1 MNEREPAVEK
11 TFGKKSSVFF
21 TFFTGFIRIH
31 GVLNWF
37 VISFF
42 GFLLGISSLDI
53 TSYILSFIFF
63 VVSTFFIL
71 AFTFAINNYYD
82 IDTDKANP
90 RRAHLNAM
98 ASGKI
103 SKQTGL
109 LLNLNFV
116 VIPLVQSLFFTV
128 AVFVFCAFLIFW
140 MWAYSAPPLRLKG
153 RAGLDILWHFIAFL
167 ALVLWGSYLAGSV
180 SMANILVAVSFGLF
194 GVFAQIDNHI
204 HDYPFDKA
212 SGSKTFAVWIG
223 INKATI
229 ALKVTFI
236 IYIVFLIP
244 LIVLFSFSS
253 YLTILIVC
261 GGIAI
266 SVLMIKIKKS
276 TLAPSLFYVINFFG
290 GSVYVSCLIY
300 HISSIL

>member
-1 MNEREPAVEK
+1 MEK
-11 TFGKKSSVFF
+11 IFKKKNSVFF
-21 TFFTGFIRIH
+21 TFFTGFIRIR
-31 GVLNWF
+31 GVCTWLA
-37 VISFF
+37 ISFF
-42 GFLLGISSLDI
+42 GFLLGISSSDI
-53 TSYILSFIFF
+53 TSYILPLFFF

-82 IDTDKANP
+82 IDTDKENP

-98 ASGKI
+98 ASGKM

-109 LLNLNFV
+109 LLN
-116 VIPLVQSLFFTV
+116 VIFIVISLVLSLFFTV
-128 AVFVFCAFLIFW
+128 EVFVFCVFLIFW

-167 ALVLWGSYLAGSV
+167 GLVIWGSYLAGSV
-180 SMANILVAVSFGLF
+180 SMINILVAASFGIF
-194 GVFAQIDNHI
+194 GCFAQIDNHI

-223 INKATI
+223 INKANI
-229 ALKVTFI
+229 ALKLTFI

-244 LIVLFSFSS
+244 LIVLFSISS
-253 YLTILIVC
+253 YLTVLIVC
-261 GGIAI
+261 GGIVV
-266 SVLMIKIKKS
+266 SVLMIKIKRS
-276 TLAPSLFYVINFFG
+276 TLAPSLFFVINFFG

>member
-1 MNEREPAVEK
+1 VEK
-11 TFGKKSSVFF
+11 IFKKKNSVFF
-21 TFFTGFIRIH
+21 TFFTGFIRIR
-31 GVLNWF
+31 GVCTWLA
-37 VISFF
+37 ISFF
-42 GFLLGISSLDI
+42 GFLLGISSSDI
-53 TSYILSFIFF
+53 TSYILPLFFF

-82 IDTDKANP
+82 IDTDKENP

-98 ASGKI
+98 ASGKM

-109 LLNLNFV
+109 LLN
-116 VIPLVQSLFFTV
+116 VIFIVISLVLSLFFTV
-128 AVFVFCAFLIFW
+128 EVFVFCVFLIFW

-167 ALVLWGSYLAGSV
+167 GLVIWGSYLAGSV
-180 SMANILVAVSFGLF
+180 SMINILVAASFGIF
-194 GVFAQIDNHI
+194 GCFAQIDNHI

-223 INKATI
+223 INKANI
-229 ALKVTFI
+229 ALKLTFI

-244 LIVLFSFSS
+244 LIVLFSISS
-253 YLTILIVC
+253 YLTVLIVC
-261 GGIAI
+261 GGIVV
-266 SVLMIKIKKS
+266 SVLMIKIKRS
-276 TLAPSLFYVINFFG
+276 TLAPSLFFVINFFG

>member
-1 MNEREPAVEK
+1 MIEREPAVEK
-11 TFGKKSSVFF
+11 IFEKKNSVFF
-21 TFFTGFIRIH
+21 TFFTGFIRIR
-31 GVLNWF
+31 GVFNWLT
-37 VISFF
+37 ISFF
-42 GFLLGISSLDI
+42 GFLLGIPSLDI
-53 TSYILSFIFF
+53 TSYMVPLFFF

-82 IDTDKANP
+82 IDTDKENP
-90 RRAHLNAM
+90 RRAHLNAI

-109 LLNLNFV
+109 LLNFIFI
-116 VIPLVQSLFFTV
+116 VIPLVLSLFFTV
-128 AVFVFCAFLIFW
+128 EVFVFCAFLILW

-153 RAGLDILWHFIAFL
+153 RAGFDILWHFIAFL
-167 ALVLWGSYLAGSV
+167 ALILWGSYLAGNI
-180 SMANILVAVSFGLF
+180 SMINILVAISFGLF

-223 INKATI
+223 INKANI

-236 IYIVFLIP
+236 IYIVFLLP

-253 YLTILIVC
+253 YLTILILC
-261 GGIAI
+261 GGIAV

-276 TLAPSLFYVINFFG
+276 TLTPSLFYVINFFG

>member
-11 TFGKKSSVFF
+11 IFKKKNSVFF
-21 TFFTGFIRIH
+21 TFFTGFIRIR
-31 GVLNWF
+31 GVCTWLA
-37 VISFF
+37 ISFF
-42 GFLLGISSLDI
+42 GFLLGISSSDI
-53 TSYILSFIFF
+53 TSYILPLFFF

-82 IDTDKANP
+82 IDTDKENP

-98 ASGKI
+98 ASGKM

-109 LLNLNFV
+109 LLN
-116 VIPLVQSLFFTV
+116 VIFIVISLVLSLFFTV
-128 AVFVFCAFLIFW
+128 EVFVFCVFLIFW

-167 ALVLWGSYLAGSV
+167 GLVIWGSYLAGSV
-180 SMANILVAVSFGLF
+180 SMINILVAASFGIF
-194 GVFAQIDNHI
+194 GCFAQIDNHI

-223 INKATI
+223 INKANI
-229 ALKVTFI
+229 ALKLTFI

-244 LIVLFSFSS
+244 LIVLFSISS
-253 YLTILIVC
+253 YLTVLIVC
-261 GGIAI
+261 GGIVV
-266 SVLMIKIKKS
+266 SVLMIKIKRS
-276 TLAPSLFYVINFFG
+276 TLAPSLFFVINFFG

>member
-1 MNEREPAVEK
+1 
-11 TFGKKSSVFF
+11 
-21 TFFTGFIRIH
+21 
-31 GVLNWF
+31 
-37 VISFF
+37 
-42 GFLLGISSLDI
+42 
-53 TSYILSFIFF
+53 

-82 IDTDKANP
+82 IDTDKENP
-90 RRAHLNAM
+90 RRAHLNEM

-109 LLNLNFV
+109 LLNFIFI
-116 VIPLVQSLFFTV
+116 VIPLVLSLFFTV
-128 AVFVFCAFLIFW
+128 EVFVFCAFLIFW

-153 RAGLDILWHFIAFL
+153 RAGFDILWHFIAFL
-167 ALVLWGSYLAGSV
+167 ALILWGSYLAGNI
-180 SMANILVAVSFGLF
+180 SMINILVAISFGLF

-223 INKATI
+223 INKANI

-236 IYIVFLIP
+236 IYIVFLLP
-244 LIVLFSFSS
+244 LIVLFPFSS

-261 GGIAI
+261 GGIAV
-266 SVLMIKIKKS
+266 SVLMIKIKNS
-276 TLAPSLFYVINFFG
+276 TLTPSLFYVINFFG

>member
-1 MNEREPAVEK
+1 
-11 TFGKKSSVFF
+11 
-21 TFFTGFIRIH
+21 
-31 GVLNWF
+31 
-37 VISFF
+37 
-42 GFLLGISSLDI
+42 LDI
-53 TSYILSFIFF
+53 TSYMVPLFFF

-71 AFTFAINNYYD
+71 TFTFAINNYYD
-82 IDTDKANP
+82 IDTDKENP

-109 LLNLNFV
+109 LLNLIFI
-116 VIPLVQSLFFTV
+116 VIPLVLSLFFTV
-128 AVFVFCAFLIFW
+128 EVFVFCAFLIFW

-167 ALVLWGSYLAGSV
+167 ALILWGSYLAGNV
-180 SMANILVAVSFGLF
+180 ALINILVAVSFGIF
-194 GVFAQIDNHI
+194 GCFAQIDNHI

-223 INKATI
+223 INKANI
-229 ALKVTFI
+229 ALKLTFI

-244 LIVLFSFSS
+244 LIVFFSFSS

-261 GGIAI
+261 GGIVV
-266 SVLMIKIKKS
+266 SLLVIKIKKS

-290 GSVYVSCLIY
+290 GAVSVSCLIY